1 MIPTNRRCANVPPR
15 NRQQPCNAPL
25 TWAVAQAGEHEDRW
39 IEVCFRCGWERALTD
54 EEATEAQGKV
64 GA

>member
-1 MIPTNRRCANVPPR
+1 MIPTDRRCANVPPR

-25 TWAVAQAGEHEDRW
+25 TWARATAGKSEGHW
-39 IEVCFRCGWERALTD
+39 LEVCFRCGDERRLTKAER
-54 EEATEAQGKV
+54 EEAEGKV